1 MRLFGQNKF
10 TGISFHHLMNFFYI
24 YFTIFRYTAIKYRIS
39 AAAVRDQEHKYNRYS
54 DCMVPKYAKTVY
66 IQTILNTQDPIMTMM
81 VGRILLP
88 SPLEAAME
96 QTINA
101 DTA

>member
-1 MRLFGQNKF
+1 
-10 TGISFHHLMNFFYI
+10 
-24 YFTIFRYTAIKYRIS
+24 
-39 AAAVRDQEHKYNRYS
+39 
-54 DCMVPKYAKTVY
+54 MVPKYAKTVY
-66 IQTILNTQDPIMTMM
+66 IQTILNTQDPIMTIM

-96 QTINA
+96 QSINA